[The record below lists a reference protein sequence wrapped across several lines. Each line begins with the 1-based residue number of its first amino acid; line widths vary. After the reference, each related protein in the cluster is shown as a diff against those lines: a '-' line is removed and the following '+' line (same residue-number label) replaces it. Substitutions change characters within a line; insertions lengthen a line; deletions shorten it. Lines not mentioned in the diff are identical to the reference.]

1 MGLGT
6 AALDRFRKLRGR
18 ALARIRQV
26 NQTTQ
31 DDTLAAGRHVHR
43 VVDLARGHIARLRD
57 VLAGPVGDQD
67 SDLARAIRDQADHVR
82 RHGVTIGSAVA
93 EHVEQVGVVAE
104 QVRSITSAAR
114 EIDRLNAAARVLSF
128 NTRIEASRSNGS
140 AVFRTIASEMQ
151 QLSRAIESANK
162 TVRNLATQME
172 TALPL
177 LVSQGQ
183 ALQVTVQAYAG
194 EAGDQIAIVDR
205 RVEELRASVGVSLTE
220 SDSALGEIVSESH
233 AALSCLQF
241 QDVCAQQ
248 LLQLDTWSAEYM
260 KALADDVGVEI
271 EVEAVANPILGGSDD
286 STSLHAGE
294 VMVF

>member
-6 AALDRFRKLRGR
+6 AALERFRSLRQR

-26 NQTTQ
+26 NETTQ
-31 DDTLAAGRHVHR
+31 NDTLGAGTHVNN
-43 VVDLARGHIARLRD
+43 VVGLARRHIARLRD
-57 VLAGPVGDQD
+57 VLAGPVGDHD

-82 RHGVTIGSAVA
+82 NHGVTIGTAVA
-93 EHVEQVGVVAE
+93 EHVAQVGVVAE
-104 QVRSITSAAR
+104 QVRSITTAAR

-128 NTRIEASRSNGS
+128 NTRIEASRSDGS
-140 AVFRTIASEMQ
+140 EVYRTIASEMQ
-151 QLSRAIESANK
+151 QLSRAIENANK

-177 LVSQGQ
+177 LVSQGK
-183 ALQVTVQAYAG
+183 ALQVTVQSYATEAG
-194 EAGDQIAIVDR
+194 EQISTVDR
-205 RVEELRASVGVSLTE
+205 RIEELRTAVSLSLTE

-248 LLQLDTWSAEYM
+248 LLQLDTWSAGYM
-260 KALADDVGVEI
+260 KSLADDLGVQVEI
-271 EVEAVANPILGGSDD
+271 EPVANPLLSGTDESPAV
-286 STSLHAGE
+286 SAGE
-294 VMVF
+294 LIVF